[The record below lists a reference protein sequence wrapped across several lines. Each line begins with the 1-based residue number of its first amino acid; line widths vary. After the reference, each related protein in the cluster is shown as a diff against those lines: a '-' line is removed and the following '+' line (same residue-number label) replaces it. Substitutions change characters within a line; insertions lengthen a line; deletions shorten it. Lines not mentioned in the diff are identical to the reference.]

1 MMNIFQQASAERV
14 SGQYGVWTETRV
26 HNAGS
31 MIMVFDFRRKEEQR
45 MYLRKDGKEMAP
57 VRSLPVAEPVENAV
71 NFPLTATITI
81 SKSEWEELILANDR
95 MNREL
100 ARIKSYLIDEAQREE
115 VFVDIR
121 TTLRLLDVDPEIAYK
136 KMP

>member
-1 MMNIFQQASAERV
+1 MMSTFQQASAERV

-45 MYLRKDGKEMAP
+45 MYLRKDGKEMEP
-57 VRSLPVAEPVENAV
+57 VRSLPVAEPAENAV

-95 MNREL
+95 MRSAIERL
-100 ARIKSYLIDEAQREE
+100 THFLEDEAGEE
-115 VFVDIR
+115 YISRNAVA
-121 TTLRLLDVDPEIAYK
+121 RLLNLDPVALNK

>member
-1 MMNIFQQASAERV
+1 
-14 SGQYGVWTETRV
+14 
-26 HNAGS
+26 
-31 MIMVFDFRRKEEQR
+31 

-57 VRSLPVAEPVENAV
+57 ARSLPVAEPVENAV

-95 MNREL
+95 MNRAVGRITLYL
-100 ARIKSYLIDEAQREE
+100 ADEAKRGES
-115 VFVDIR
+115 FTNIS
-121 TTLRLLDVDPEIAYK
+121 TLMRMLDMNPNDYYK